1 MTTDVPI
8 DELARAAGLEPD
20 WIDAAG
26 VARRVDDD
34 ALIALV
40 DALGWPCGTPIERV
54 DSAAA
59 LVDAHD
65 APPQLVTGDAGV
77 PLRLPRTVAPP
88 GARFRIA
95 LESGDYVDGRVGG
108 SGERGTLPALTLPG
122 YHALDIGEQRIA
134 LAIAPPHARPFHG
147 QFDADRARN
156 AEPHARRRW
165 GIAAQLYSLRRTN
178 DDGAGDYT
186 ALAGLAS
193 QAAQHGAHAIAISP
207 THAGYPALPEHDS
220 PYSPSSRRWHNVAYL
235 DSDAVP
241 GADIVRRMYGDAQ
254 RAAPAADTP
263 LIDWPH
269 VLPHK
274 LRRLRACFDAW
285 RANGEPS
292 RDAFERFRAA
302 GGAALDA
309 HARFDALQAF
319 CIEHGI
325 GADWRQ
331 WPAQW
336 RMPASP
342 EVDAFAHAHAD
353 TVAFHTFL
361 QWCAS
366 DALGHAQHAARDA
379 GMAIGLIAD
388 LAVGSDRAG
397 SDAWAHGT
405 TLLRGVSV
413 GAPPDLFNAE
423 GQAWG
428 VTTWTPAALRA
439 HAFAPF
445 VELLRAAFAHAGGI
459 RIDHVL
465 GFARMWVVPDGA
477 SPRDGAYLR
486 YPLDDLVR
494 LVALEASRHRA
505 VAIGE
510 DLGTVP
516 AGFRERLGAQGIA
529 GMRVLWFERE
539 ADGAFRRP
547 SAWDRDAIAMTSTH
561 DLPTVSGWWRGVDLE
576 WRRRVDANDDHARNA
591 CGDVGLAA
599 AAHGS
604 ACDERTRPCLRGD
617 SGDDGNRGDTGDSG
631 AGAGTQ
637 ALHDTSPPDP
647 DLAALA
653 ESGASVGS
661 GSGSGSVDPDTGAEA
676 KADAERA
683 ADRAVLWRA
692 LQQAGCAESND
703 TMPAA
708 DAPPVDAVLAYVA
721 RSPAP
726 LAIVPLEDLLALDAQ
741 PNLPGPPCGHPN
753 WLRRLP
759 RAVDALFDAGVRKR
773 IDAIEHARRVPE
785 EDA

>member
-8 DELARAAGLEPD
+8 AELARAAGLETD
-20 WIDAAG
+20 WTDAGG

-34 ALIALV
+34 ALVALV

-59 LVDAHD
+59 LADAQAATPHV
-65 APPQLVTGDAGV
+65 VTGDAGV
-77 PLRLPRTVAPP
+77 PLTLPRSIAPP

-95 LESGDYVDGRVGG
+95 LESGEHVDGRVGG
-108 SGERGTLPALTLPG
+108 AGERGALPPLAQPG
-122 YHALDIGEQRIA
+122 YHALDIGEQRIG
-134 LAIAPPHARPFHG
+134 LAIAPPRARPFEM
-147 QFDADRARN
+147 FDARGTQDAQ
-156 AEPHARRRW
+156 RRW
-165 GIAAQLYSLRRTN
+165 GIAAQLYSLRRA
-178 DDGAGDYT
+178 DDGGAGDYT
-186 ALAGLAS
+186 ALANLAAH
-193 QAAQHGAHAIAISP
+193 AARHGAHAIAISP

-235 DSDAVP
+235 DCDAVP
-241 GADIVRRMYGDAQ
+241 GAGAVRHAQ
-254 RAAPAADTP
+254 DSIADTP

-269 VLPHK
+269 VLPPK

-285 RANGEPS
+285 RASGEPS
-292 RDAFERFRAA
+292 RDTFEQFRAV

-353 TVAFHTFL
+353 TIAFHTFL

-366 DALGHAQHAARDA
+366 CALGNAQQAARDA

-413 GAPPDLFNAE
+413 GAPPDLFNAS

-428 VTTWTPAALRA
+428 VTTWTPAALGA
-439 HAFAPF
+439 NGFAPF
-445 VELLRAAFAHAGGI
+445 VDLLRSAFAHAGGI

-465 GFARMWVVPDGA
+465 GFARMWIVPDGA

-494 LVALEASRHRA
+494 LVALEAARHRA

-529 GMRVLWFERE
+529 GMRVLWFERD
-539 ADGAFRRP
+539 ADGAFRPP
-547 SAWDRDAIAMTSTH
+547 SIWDRDAIALTSTH
-561 DLPTVSGWWRGVDLE
+561 DLPTVAGWWRGVDLE
-576 WRRRVDANDDHARNA
+576 WRRIAAAAQRDDDGSARRHADARDA
-591 CGDVGLAA
+591 GDNVGLAA
-599 AAHGS
+599 AAHAPAGEQPDDASHQRATDVDHRTS
-604 ACDERTRPCLRGD
+604 ASHT
-617 SGDDGNRGDTGDSG
+617 T
-631 AGAGTQ
+631 
-637 ALHDTSPPDP
+637 PPP
-647 DLAALA
+647 APGLAAA
-653 ESGASVGS
+653 Q
-661 GSGSGSVDPDTGAEA
+661 
-676 KADAERA
+676 AERA
-683 ADRAVLWRA
+683 VDRAALWRA
-692 LQQAGCAESND
+692 LQDAGCA
-703 TMPAA
+703 PAGDPAPPA
-708 DAPPVDAVLAYVA
+708 DASPVAPILAYVA
-721 RSPAP
+721 RCPSP

-741 PNLPGPPCGHPN
+741 PNLPGPTCGHPN

-759 RAVDALFDAGVRKR
+759 RVVDALFDEDVRTR
-773 IDAIEHARRVPE
+773 IAAIERARRAQ
-785 EDA
+785 EDDA

>member
-1 MTTDVPI
+1 MTTDVSI
-8 DELARAAGLEPD
+8 AALARAAGLEPD
-20 WIDAAG
+20 WIDAGG

-34 ALIALV
+34 ALFALV

-59 LVDAHD
+59 LVEAHD
-65 APPQLVTGDAGV
+65 ATPRVVTGDAGV
-77 PLRLPRTVAPP
+77 PLTLPRGVASP
-88 GARFRIA
+88 GTRFRIT
-95 LESGDYVDGRVGG
+95 LETGGHVDGRVTGA
-108 SGERGTLPALTLPG
+108 GEHGTLPPLAVPG
-122 YHALDIGEQRIA
+122 HHALDIGEQRIG
-134 LAIAPPHARPFHG
+134 LAIAPPRARPFDG
-147 QFDADRARN
+147 SDD
-156 AEPHARRRW
+156 ARRHW
-165 GIAAQLYSLRRTN
+165 GIAAQIYSLRRPG

-186 ALAGLAS
+186 ALADLATR
-193 QAAQHGAHAIAISP
+193 AARHGAQAVAISP

-220 PYSPSSRRWHNVAYL
+220 PYSPSSRRWHNIAYL
-235 DSDAVP
+235 DCDAVP
-241 GADIVRRMYGDAQ
+241 GADIVRRTHGAASGMPDAGDAS
-254 RAAPAADTP
+254 

-269 VLPHK
+269 ALPLK

-325 GADWRQ
+325 GANWRQ

-336 RMPASP
+336 RIPASP
-342 EVDAFAHAHAD
+342 EVDAFAHAHAESIG
-353 TVAFHTFL
+353 FHTFL

-366 DALGHAQHAARDA
+366 DALGHAQRAARDA
-379 GMAIGLIAD
+379 GMAVGLIAD

-397 SDAWAHGT
+397 SDAWANGT

-413 GAPPDLFNAE
+413 GAPPDLFNAD

-439 HAFAPF
+439 NGFAPF
-445 VELLRAAFAHAGGI
+445 IELLRAAFAHAGGI

-465 GFARMWVVPDGA
+465 GFARMWIVPEGR

-494 LVALEASRHRA
+494 LVALEAARHRA

-539 ADGAFRRP
+539 ADRAFRPP

-561 DLPTVSGWWRGVDLE
+561 DLPTVAGWWRGVDLD
-576 WRRRVDANDDHARNA
+576 WRRAAAGGGADVDADADACEPTRAVDRSHPPRPAARARDAGDDIGR
-591 CGDVGLAA
+591 AA

-604 ACDERTRPCLRGD
+604 NHDERNDPVMR
-617 SGDDGNRGDTGDSG
+617 DDAPAADHG
-631 AGAGTQ
+631 
-637 ALHDTSPPDP
+637 HDPRSAQKSPAPDVT
-647 DLAALA
+647 AAR
-653 ESGASVGS
+653 
-661 GSGSGSVDPDTGAEA
+661 T
-676 KADAERA
+676 ERA
-683 ADRAVLWRA
+683 TERAMLWRA
-692 LQQAGCAESND
+692 LQRAGCA
-703 TMPAA
+703 PAGAPVPPA
-708 DAPPVDAVLAYVA
+708 DAPPVGAVLAYVA
-721 RSPAP
+721 RSPSP
-726 LAIVPLEDLLALDAQ
+726 LTIVPLEDLLALAEQ

-753 WLRRLP
+753 WRRRLP
-759 RAVDALFDAGVRKR
+759 RAVDALFDADVRTR
-773 IDAIEHARRVPE
+773 IAEIERARHAPE
-785 EDA
+785 DHE

>member
-8 DELARAAGLEPD
+8 AELARAAGLETD
-20 WIDAAG
+20 WTDAGG
-26 VARRVDDD
+26 VARRVDDH
-34 ALIALV
+34 ALVALV
-40 DALGWPCGTPIERV
+40 DALGWPCGTPSERV

-59 LVDAHD
+59 LADAQAATPHV
-65 APPQLVTGDAGV
+65 VTGDAGM
-77 PLRLPRTVAPP
+77 PLTLPRSIAPP
-88 GARFRIA
+88 DARFRIT
-95 LESGDYVDGRVGG
+95 LESGEHVDGRVGG
-108 SGERGTLPALTLPG
+108 AGEHGVLPPLAQPG
-122 YHALDIGEQRIA
+122 YHALDIGEQRIG
-134 LAIAPPHARPFHG
+134 LAIAPPRGRPF
-147 QFDADRARN
+147 DAGG
-156 AEPHARRRW
+156 AEDAQRRW
-165 GIAAQLYSLRRTN
+165 GIAAQLYSLRRA
-178 DDGAGDYT
+178 DDNGAGDYT
-186 ALAGLAS
+186 ALASLATH
-193 QAAQHGAHAIAISP
+193 AGRHGAHAVAISP

-235 DSDAVP
+235 DCDAVP
-241 GADIVRRMYGDAQ
+241 GADAVRHAQDPIADA
-254 RAAPAADTP
+254 AGAP

-269 VLPHK
+269 VLPLK

-285 RANGEPS
+285 RASGEPS
-292 RDAFERFRAA
+292 RDTFEQFRAA

-342 EVDAFAHAHAD
+342 EVGAFARAHAD
-353 TVAFHTFL
+353 TIAFHTFL

-366 DALGHAQHAARDA
+366 RALDNAQQAARDA

-388 LAVGSDRAG
+388 LAVGSDRTG

-413 GAPPDLFNAE
+413 GAPPDLFNAS

-439 HAFAPF
+439 NGFAPF
-445 VELLRAAFAHAGGI
+445 VDLLRSAFAHAGGI

-465 GFARMWVVPDGA
+465 GFARMWIVPDGA

-486 YPLDDLVR
+486 YPIDDLVR
-494 LVALEASRHRA
+494 LVALEAARHRA

-529 GMRVLWFERE
+529 GMRVLWFERD
-539 ADGAFRRP
+539 ADGAFRPP
-547 SAWDRDAIAMTSTH
+547 SAWDRDTIALTSTH
-561 DLPTVSGWWRGVDLE
+561 DLPTITGWWRGVDLE
-576 WRRRVDANDDHARNA
+576 WRRIAAEAAAAQRDDGGSGHGDAQRPAEARNT
-591 CGDVGLAA
+591 GDDIGLAA
-599 AAHGS
+599 AAHAPAGDQPGD
-604 ACDERTRPCLRGD
+604 ACNQRDVARR
-617 SGDDGNRGDTGDSG
+617 
-631 AGAGTQ
+631 
-637 ALHDTSPPDP
+637 DP
-647 DLAALA
+647 D
-653 ESGASVGS
+653 
-661 GSGSGSVDPDTGAEA
+661 VDHDAPPPAPGPGLDRAQ
-676 KADAERA
+676 AERA
-683 ADRAVLWRA
+683 PDRAALWRA
-692 LQQAGCAESND
+692 LQAAGCA
-703 TMPAA
+703 PAGDPVPPA
-708 DAPPVDAVLAYVA
+708 DAPPVAAVLAYVA
-721 RSPAP
+721 RSPSP

-759 RAVDALFDAGVRKR
+759 RAVDTLFDEDVRTR
-773 IDAIEHARRVPE
+773 IAAIERARRVQ
-785 EDA
+785 EDDA

>member
-20 WIDAAG
+20 WIDAGG
-26 VARRVDDD
+26 VARRVNDD

-59 LVDAHD
+59 LIDAH
-65 APPQLVTGDAGV
+65 AATPRLVTGDAGV
-77 PLRLPRTVAPP
+77 PLTLPRSIAPP

-95 LESGDYVDGRVGG
+95 LESGEHVDGRVGG
-108 SGERGTLPALTLPG
+108 AGEYGTLPALTQPG
-122 YHALDIGEQRIA
+122 YHALDIGEQRIGI
-134 LAIAPPHARPFHG
+134 AIAPPRARPFDG
-147 QFDADRARN
+147 LFDGLFDADHAPDGT
-156 AEPHARRRW
+156 PHAQRRW
-165 GIAAQLYSLRRTN
+165 GIAAQLYSLRRAN

-186 ALAGLAS
+186 ALAGLAAH
-193 QAAQHGAHAIAISP
+193 AARHGAHAIAISP

-235 DSDAVP
+235 DGDAVP
-241 GADIVRRMYGDAQ
+241 GADIVRRMNGDTAGIA
-254 RAAPAADTP
+254 AAPDTP
-263 LIDWPH
+263 LIDWPY
-269 VLPHK
+269 VLPQK

-285 RANGEPS
+285 RASGEPS

-336 RMPASP
+336 RMPASA

-353 TVAFHTFL
+353 TIAFHTFL

-366 DALGHAQHAARDA
+366 DALGNAQHAARDA

-388 LAVGSDRAG
+388 LAVGSDRTG

-413 GAPPDLFNAE
+413 GAPPDLFNAD

-439 HAFAPF
+439 NGFAPF
-445 VELLRAAFAHAGGI
+445 VELLRSAFAHAGGI

-465 GFARMWVVPDGA
+465 GFARMWIVPDGA

-486 YPLDDLVR
+486 YPIDDLVR
-494 LVALEASRHRA
+494 LVALEAARHRA

-516 AGFRERLGAQGIA
+516 AGLRERLGAQGIA

-539 ADGAFRRP
+539 ADGAFRAP
-547 SAWDRDAIAMTSTH
+547 AAWDRDTIAMTSTH

-576 WRRRVDANDDHARNA
+576 WRRRVETNHGRPRNA
-591 CGDVGLAA
+591 GGDVGLAA
-599 AAHGS
+599 AAHDSGF
-604 ACDERTRPCLRGD
+604 DERNKPCLRD
-617 SGDDGNRGDTGDSG
+617 DTGAGSG
-631 AGAGTQ
+631 TRTPG
-637 ALHDTSPPDP
+637 DTSPPDP
-647 DLAALA
+647 DLAAA
-653 ESGASVGS
+653 AASGTSGAC
-661 GSGSGSVDPDTGAEA
+661 AE
-676 KADAERA
+676 AERA
-683 ADRAVLWRA
+683 TDRAALWHA
-692 LQQAGCAESND
+692 LQRAGCAAVHD
-703 TMPAA
+703 AMPAA

-759 RAVDALFDAGVRKR
+759 RAVDALFDADVRKR
-773 IDAIEHARRVPE
+773 IAAIEHARRTPE
-785 EDA
+785 DDA

>member
-1 MTTDVPI
+1 MTTDVSI
-8 DELARAAGLEPD
+8 AELARAAGLEPD
-20 WIDAAG
+20 WIDAGG

-34 ALIALV
+34 ALVALV
-40 DALGWPCGTPIERV
+40 DALGWPCGTPSERA

-59 LVDAHD
+59 LTDARD
-65 APPQLVTGDAGV
+65 ATPRVVTGDAGM
-77 PLRLPRTVAPP
+77 PLTLPRSIAPP

-95 LESGDYVDGRVGG
+95 LESGGHVDGRVAGAG
-108 SGERGTLPALTLPG
+108 KHGTLPPLALPG
-122 YHALDIGEQRIA
+122 YHTLDIGEQRIG
-134 LAIAPPHARPFHG
+134 LAIAPPRARPF
-147 QFDADRARN
+147 DAGRGMP
-156 AEPHARRRW
+156 EARRRW
-165 GIAAQLYSLRRTN
+165 GIAAQLYSLRRAG

-186 ALAGLAS
+186 ALAGLAAR
-193 QAAQHGAHAIAISP
+193 AARHGAHAVAISP

-235 DSDAVP
+235 DCDAVP
-241 GADIVRRMYGDAQ
+241 GADIVRRMNGAAAGDVH
-254 RAAPAADTP
+254 AADTP

-269 VLPHK
+269 VLPLK

-336 RMPASP
+336 QMPALA
-342 EVDAFAHAHAD
+342 EADAFAHAHAE
-353 TVAFHTFL
+353 TIAFHTFL

-366 DALGHAQHAARDA
+366 DALGNAQQAARDA
-379 GMAIGLIAD
+379 GMTIGLIAD

-413 GAPPDLFNAE
+413 GAPPDLFNAD

-439 HAFAPF
+439 NGFAPF
-445 VELLRAAFAHAGGI
+445 VDLLRAAFAHAGGV

-465 GFARMWVVPDGA
+465 GFARLWIVPEGR
-477 SPRDGAYLR
+477 SPREGAYLR
-486 YPLDDLVR
+486 YPVDDLVR
-494 LVALEASRHRA
+494 LVTLEAARHRA

-539 ADGAFRRP
+539 ADRAFRPP
-547 SAWDRDAIAMTSTH
+547 SAWDRDTIAMTSTH
-561 DLPTVSGWWRGVDLE
+561 DLPTVAGWWHGVDLA
-576 WRRRVDANDDHARNA
+576 WRRVVAGAVTDADAAKHARAADESNHTRRTASARNA
-591 CGDVGLAA
+591 DDDIGRTA

-604 ACDERTRPCLRGD
+604 GRAERNSPGLRND
-617 SGDDGNRGDTGDSG
+617 DTPAADDGRNVPST
-631 AGAGTQ
+631 
-637 ALHDTSPPDP
+637 HDASPIAP
-647 DLAALA
+647 DLTAA
-653 ESGASVGS
+653 E
-661 GSGSGSVDPDTGAEA
+661 
-676 KADAERA
+676 AERA
-683 ADRAVLWRA
+683 ADRAALWHA
-692 LQQAGCAESND
+692 LQHARCAPAGAPIPS
-703 TMPAA
+703 A
-708 DAPPVDAVLAYVA
+708 DAPPVSAILAYVA
-721 RSPAP
+721 RSPSP
-726 LAIVPLEDLLALDAQ
+726 LAIVPLEDLLALDEQ

-759 RAVDALFDAGVRKR
+759 RAVDALFDADARKR
-773 IDAIEHARRVPE
+773 IAAIEHARRAR
-785 EDA
+785 EDEA

>member
-1 MTTDVPI
+1 MTTDVAI
-8 DELARAAGLEPD
+8 ADLARSAGLEPD
-20 WIDAAG
+20 WIDAG
-26 VARRVDDD
+26 GIARRVDDD

-59 LVDAHD
+59 LADAHD
-65 APPQLVTGDAGV
+65 ATPRVVTGDAGV
-77 PLRLPRTVAPP
+77 PLTLPRGVAPP
-88 GARFRIA
+88 GARFRIS
-95 LESGDYVDGRVGG
+95 LETGGHVDGRVTGA
-108 SGERGTLPALTLPG
+108 GEHGTLPPLALPG
-122 YHALDIGEQRIA
+122 YHALDIGEQRIG
-134 LAIAPPHARPFHG
+134 LAIAPPRARPFDA
-147 QFDADRARN
+147 FDDAPDAQ
-156 AEPHARRRW
+156 RRW
-165 GIAAQLYSLRRTN
+165 GIAAQIYSLRRTG

-186 ALAGLAS
+186 ALAGLATR
-193 QAAQHGAHAIAISP
+193 AARHGAHAVATSP

-235 DSDAVP
+235 DCDAVP
-241 GADIVRRMYGDAQ
+241 GADIVRRTRG
-254 RAAPAADTP
+254 AAPDIANAGDTP

-269 VLPHK
+269 VLPLK

-336 RMPASP
+336 RTPASS
-342 EVDAFAHAHAD
+342 EVDAFAHAHAE
-353 TVAFHTFL
+353 TIAFHTFL

-366 DALGHAQHAARDA
+366 DALGNAQHAARDA
-379 GMAIGLIAD
+379 GMTIGLIAD
-388 LAVGSDRAG
+388 LAVGSDQAG
-397 SDAWAHGT
+397 SDAWAHGA

-413 GAPPDLFNAE
+413 GAPPDLFNAD

-439 HAFAPF
+439 NGFAPF

-465 GFARMWVVPDGA
+465 GFARMWIVPEGR

-486 YPLDDLVR
+486 YPFDDLVR
-494 LVALEASRHRA
+494 LVALEAARHRA

-516 AGFRERLGAQGIA
+516 EGFRERLGAQGIA

-539 ADGAFRRP
+539 ADRAFRPP
-547 SAWDRDAIAMTSTH
+547 SAWDRDTIAMTSTH
-561 DLPTVSGWWRGVDLE
+561 DLPTVAGWWRGVDLE
-576 WRRRVDANDDHARNA
+576 WRRVVADADASKHAGAADRSSHVQRVARA
-591 CGDVGLAA
+591 RDVGDDIGRAA

-604 ACDERTRPCLRGD
+604 GRDERNDPVMR
-617 SGDDGNRGDTGDSG
+617 DDTPATDGSHGAPSAPDTP
-631 AGAGTQ
+631 
-637 ALHDTSPPDP
+637 SPAPH
-647 DLAALA
+647 LAAA
-653 ESGASVGS
+653 R
-661 GSGSGSVDPDTGAEA
+661 
-676 KADAERA
+676 AERA
-683 ADRAVLWRA
+683 TDRTMLWRA
-692 LQQAGCAESND
+692 LQHAGCA
-703 TMPAA
+703 PASDPIPPA
-708 DAPPVDAVLAYVA
+708 DAPPVGAVLAYVA
-721 RSPAP
+721 RSPSP
-726 LAIVPLEDLLALDAQ
+726 LAIVPLEDLLALPEQ

-759 RAVDALFDAGVRKR
+759 RTVDALFDADVRTR
-773 IDAIEHARRVPE
+773 IAAIERARDAPE
-785 EDA
+785 DDA

>member
-8 DELARAAGLEPD
+8 AELARAAGLEPD
-20 WIDAAG
+20 WIDAGG

-34 ALIALV
+34 ALMALV
-40 DALGWPCGTPIERV
+40 GALGWPCGTPSERV

-59 LVDAHD
+59 LAAAHD
-65 APPQLVTGDAGV
+65 AAPRVVTGDAGV
-77 PLRLPRTVAPP
+77 PLTLPRGVAPP
-88 GARFRIA
+88 GARFRIS
-95 LESGDYVDGRVGG
+95 LETGGHIDGRVNGA
-108 SGERGTLPALTLPG
+108 GEYGTLPPLALPG
-122 YHALDIGEQRIA
+122 YHALDIGEQRIG
-134 LAIAPPHARPFHG
+134 LAIAPPRTR
-147 QFDADRARN
+147 QFDACDDA
-156 AEPHARRRW
+156 PDARRRW
-165 GIAAQLYSLRRTN
+165 GIAAQIYSLRRTG

-186 ALAGLAS
+186 ALAGLAAR
-193 QAAQHGAHAIAISP
+193 AARHGAHAVAISP

-235 DSDAVP
+235 DCDAVP
-241 GADIVRRMYGDAQ
+241 GADIVRRMSG
-254 RAAPAADTP
+254 AAPGMPNTADAP

-269 VLPHK
+269 VLPLK

-302 GGAALDA
+302 GGTALDA

-336 RMPASP
+336 LTPASA
-342 EVDAFAHAHAD
+342 EVDAFAHAHAE
-353 TVAFHTFL
+353 TIAFHTFL

-366 DALGHAQHAARDA
+366 DALGNAQRAARDT
-379 GMAIGLIAD
+379 GMTIGLIAD

-413 GAPPDLFNAE
+413 GAPPDLFNAD

-439 HAFAPF
+439 NGFAPF

-465 GFARMWVVPDGA
+465 GFARMWIVPEGR

-486 YPLDDLVR
+486 YPFDDLVR
-494 LVALEASRHRA
+494 LVALEAARHRA

-516 AGFRERLGAQGIA
+516 EGFRERLGARGIA

-539 ADGAFRRP
+539 AGRAFRPP

-561 DLPTVSGWWRGVDLE
+561 DLPTVAGWWRGVDLE
-576 WRRRVDANDDHARNA
+576 WRRVVAGAGPDADANTDAATHAAHRSDQVRRAASARNA
-591 CGDVGLAA
+591 GDDIGRAA

-604 ACDERTRPCLRGD
+604 GRDERNNPVMRDDMPATDD
-617 SGDDGNRGDTGDSG
+617 SHG
-631 AGAGTQ
+631 APSAQNTP
-637 ALHDTSPPDP
+637 SPAP
-647 DLAALA
+647 DLTAAR
-653 ESGASVGS
+653 
-661 GSGSGSVDPDTGAEA
+661 
-676 KADAERA
+676 AERA
-683 ADRAVLWRA
+683 TDRAMLWRA
-692 LQQAGCAESND
+692 LQHAGCAPVSD
-703 TMPAA
+703 PVPPA
-708 DAPPVDAVLAYVA
+708 DMPPVGAVLAYVA
-721 RSPAP
+721 RSPSP
-726 LAIVPLEDLLALDAQ
+726 LAIVPLEDLLALAEQ

-759 RAVDALFDAGVRKR
+759 RTVDALFDADVRTRIAAIKR
-773 IDAIEHARRVPE
+773 ARHVPE
-785 EDA
+785 DDA

>member
-1 MTTDVPI
+1 MTTDVAI
-8 DELARAAGLEPD
+8 ADLARAAGLEPD
-20 WIDAAG
+20 WIDSGG

-59 LVDAHD
+59 LADARD
-65 APPQLVTGDAGV
+65 ATPRVVTGDAGV
-77 PLRLPRTVAPP
+77 PLTLPRGVAPP
-88 GARFRIA
+88 GARFRIS
-95 LESGDYVDGRVGG
+95 LETGGHVDGRVTGA
-108 SGERGTLPALTLPG
+108 GEHGTLPPLALPG
-122 YHALDIGEQRIA
+122 YHALDIGEQRIGV
-134 LAIAPPHARPFHG
+134 AIAPPRTRPFDA
-147 QFDADRARN
+147 FDDAPA
-156 AEPHARRRW
+156 AQRRW
-165 GIAAQLYSLRRTN
+165 GIAAQIYSLRRTG

-186 ALAGLAS
+186 ALAGLATR
-193 QAAQHGAHAIAISP
+193 AARHGAHAVAISP
-207 THAGYPALPEHDS
+207 THAGYPALPERDS

-235 DSDAVP
+235 DCDAVP
-241 GADIVRRMYGDAQ
+241 GADIVRRMHG
-254 RAAPAADTP
+254 AAPDIANAGDTP

-269 VLPHK
+269 VLPLK

-336 RMPASP
+336 RTPASS
-342 EVDAFAHAHAD
+342 EVGAFAHAHAE
-353 TVAFHTFL
+353 TIAFHTFL

-366 DALGHAQHAARDA
+366 DALGNAQHAARDA
-379 GMAIGLIAD
+379 GMTIGLIAD
-388 LAVGSDRAG
+388 LAVGSDQAG
-397 SDAWAHGT
+397 SDAWAHGP

-413 GAPPDLFNAE
+413 GAPPDLFNAD

-428 VTTWTPAALRA
+428 VTTWMPVALRA
-439 HAFAPF
+439 NGFAPF

-465 GFARMWVVPDGA
+465 GFARMWIVPEGR

-486 YPLDDLVR
+486 YPFDDLVR
-494 LVALEASRHRA
+494 LVALEAARHRA

-516 AGFRERLGAQGIA
+516 EGFRERLGAQGIA

-539 ADGAFRRP
+539 ADRAFRPP
-547 SAWDRDAIAMTSTH
+547 SAWDRETIAMTSTH
-561 DLPTVSGWWRGVDLE
+561 DLPTVAGWWRGVDLE
-576 WRRRVDANDDHARNA
+576 WRRVVADADAAKHAGAADRSGHLQRVARARDADDDIGRAAAARGSGRDERNDPVMRDDTPATDGSHGAPSA
-591 CGDVGLAA
+591 PDTPSPAPHLAA
-599 AAHGS
+599 A
-604 ACDERTRPCLRGD
+604 R
-617 SGDDGNRGDTGDSG
+617 
-631 AGAGTQ
+631 
-637 ALHDTSPPDP
+637 
-647 DLAALA
+647 
-653 ESGASVGS
+653 
-661 GSGSGSVDPDTGAEA
+661 
-676 KADAERA
+676 AERA
-683 ADRAVLWRA
+683 TDRTMLWRA
-692 LQQAGCAESND
+692 LQHAGCA
-703 TMPAA
+703 PASDPIPPA
-708 DAPPVDAVLAYVA
+708 DAPPVGAVLAYVA
-721 RSPAP
+721 RSPSP
-726 LAIVPLEDLLALDAQ
+726 LAIVPLEDLLALPEQ

-759 RAVDALFDAGVRKR
+759 RAVDALFDADVRTR
-773 IDAIEHARRVPE
+773 IAAIERARDAPE
-785 EDA
+785 DDA

>member
-1 MTTDVPI
+1 MTTDVSI
-8 DELARAAGLEPD
+8 AALARAAGLEPD
-20 WIDAAG
+20 WIDAGG

-34 ALIALV
+34 ALFALV

-65 APPQLVTGDAGV
+65 ATPRVVTGDAGV
-77 PLRLPRTVAPP
+77 PLTLPRGVASP
-88 GARFRIA
+88 GTRFRIT
-95 LESGDYVDGRVGG
+95 LETGGHIDGRVTGA
-108 SGERGTLPALTLPG
+108 GEHGTLPPLAVPG
-122 YHALDIGEQRIA
+122 HHALDIGEQRIG
-134 LAIAPPHARPFHG
+134 LAIAPPRARPFDG
-147 QFDADRARN
+147 SDD
-156 AEPHARRRW
+156 ARRHW
-165 GIAAQLYSLRRTN
+165 GIAAQIYSLRRPG

-186 ALAGLAS
+186 ALADLATR
-193 QAAQHGAHAIAISP
+193 AARHGAQAVAISP

-220 PYSPSSRRWHNVAYL
+220 PYSPSSRRWHNIAYL
-235 DSDAVP
+235 DCDAVP
-241 GADIVRRMYGDAQ
+241 GADIVRRTHGAASGMPDAGDAS
-254 RAAPAADTP
+254 

-269 VLPHK
+269 ALPLK

-336 RMPASP
+336 RIPASP
-342 EVDAFAHAHAD
+342 EVDAFAHAHAESI
-353 TVAFHTFL
+353 AFHTFL

-366 DALGHAQHAARDA
+366 DALGHAQRAARDA
-379 GMAIGLIAD
+379 GMAVGLIAD

-397 SDAWAHGT
+397 SDAWANGT

-413 GAPPDLFNAE
+413 GAPPDLFNAD

-439 HAFAPF
+439 NGFAPF
-445 VELLRAAFAHAGGI
+445 IELLRAAFAHAGGI

-465 GFARMWVVPDGA
+465 GFARMWIVPEGR

-494 LVALEASRHRA
+494 LVALEAARHRA

-539 ADGAFRRP
+539 ADRAFRPP

-561 DLPTVSGWWRGVDLE
+561 DLPTVAGWWRGVDLD
-576 WRRRVDANDDHARNA
+576 WRRAAAGAGAEVDVDVDADADACEPTRAVDRSHPPRPAARARDAGDDIGR
-591 CGDVGLAA
+591 AA

-604 ACDERTRPCLRGD
+604 NHDERNDPVMR
-617 SGDDGNRGDTGDSG
+617 DDAPAAHHG
-631 AGAGTQ
+631 
-637 ALHDTSPPDP
+637 HDPRSAQKTPAPDVT
-647 DLAALA
+647 AAR
-653 ESGASVGS
+653 
-661 GSGSGSVDPDTGAEA
+661 T
-676 KADAERA
+676 ERA
-683 ADRAVLWRA
+683 TERAMLWRA
-692 LQQAGCAESND
+692 LQRAGCA
-703 TMPAA
+703 PAGAPVPPA
-708 DAPPVDAVLAYVA
+708 DAPPVGAVLAYVA
-721 RSPAP
+721 RSPSP
-726 LAIVPLEDLLALDAQ
+726 LTIVPLEDLLALAEQ

-753 WLRRLP
+753 WRRRLP
-759 RAVDALFDAGVRKR
+759 RAVDALFDADVRTR
-773 IDAIEHARRVPE
+773 IAEIERARHAPE
-785 EDA
+785 DHE

>member
-8 DELARAAGLEPD
+8 AELARAAGLETD
-20 WIDAAG
+20 WIDAGG
-26 VARRVDDD
+26 VARRVDGD
-34 ALIALV
+34 ALGALV
-40 DALGWPCGTPIERV
+40 DALGWPCGTPSERV

-59 LVDAHD
+59 LADAQAATPHV
-65 APPQLVTGDAGV
+65 VTGDAGV
-77 PLRLPRTVAPP
+77 PLTLPRSIAPP

-95 LESGDYVDGRVGG
+95 LESGEHVDGRVGG
-108 SGERGTLPALTLPG
+108 TGEHGTLQLLADVQPG
-122 YHALDIGEQRIA
+122 YHALDIGEQRVG
-134 LAIAPPHARPFHG
+134 LAIAPPRAGPFDTLG
-147 QFDADRARN
+147 AIGN
-156 AEPHARRRW
+156 AEDAQRRW
-165 GIAAQLYSLRRTN
+165 GIAAQLYSLRRAG

-186 ALAGLAS
+186 ALAGLAAH
-193 QAAQHGAHAIAISP
+193 AARHGAHAVAISP
-207 THAGYPALPEHDS
+207 THAAYPALPEHDS

-235 DSDAVP
+235 DCDAVP
-241 GADIVRRMYGDAQ
+241 GAGTVRHAQ
-254 RAAPAADTP
+254 DSIADTP

-269 VLPHK
+269 VLPLK

-285 RANGEPS
+285 RASGEPS
-292 RDAFERFRAA
+292 RDAFEQFRAA
-302 GGAALDA
+302 SGATLDA

-353 TVAFHTFL
+353 TIAFHTFL

-366 DALGHAQHAARDA
+366 RALGNAQQAARDA

-413 GAPPDLFNAE
+413 GAPPDLFNAS

-428 VTTWTPAALRA
+428 VTTWTPAALGA
-439 HAFAPF
+439 TGFAPF
-445 VELLRAAFAHAGGI
+445 VDLLRSAFAHAGGI

-465 GFARMWVVPDGA
+465 GFARMWIVPDGA

-486 YPLDDLVR
+486 YPIDDLVR
-494 LVALEASRHRA
+494 LVALEAARHRA
-505 VAIGE
+505 IAIGE

-529 GMRVLWFERE
+529 GMRVLWFERD
-539 ADGAFRRP
+539 ADGAFRPP
-547 SAWDRDAIAMTSTH
+547 STWDRNTIALTSTH
-561 DLPTVSGWWRGVDLE
+561 DLPTVAGWWRGVDLE
-576 WRRRVDANDDHARNA
+576 WQRIAAEAAAAQRNA
-591 CGDVGLAA
+591 DGSAQRPADAHNTGDDIGLAA
-599 AAHGS
+599 AARAPAGEH
-604 ACDERTRPCLRGD
+604 P
-617 SGDDGNRGDTGDSG
+617 DDAGNQRDVARRAPDVD
-631 AGAGTQ
+631 
-637 ALHDTSPPDP
+637 HDAPPPGPGPGLD
-647 DLAALA
+647 AAQ
-653 ESGASVGS
+653 
-661 GSGSGSVDPDTGAEA
+661 
-676 KADAERA
+676 AERA
-683 ADRAVLWRA
+683 ADRAALWRA
-692 LQQAGCAESND
+692 LQDAGCA
-703 TMPAA
+703 PAGYPVPPA
-708 DAPPVDAVLAYVA
+708 DASPVAPILAYVA
-721 RSPAP
+721 HSPSP

-759 RAVDALFDAGVRKR
+759 RAIDTLFDEDVRTR
-773 IDAIEHARRVPE
+773 IAAIERARRAQ
-785 EDA
+785 EDDA